1 MSKRAKSKL
10 KAFRIETDLDKRL
23 ESMAEKLN
31 VTSSWLIRDYVWKG
45 LTIDE
50 EGVRDGSMR
59 EVRDRRA

>member
-10 KAFRIETDLDKRL
+10 KAFRIEKELDKRL
-23 ESMAEKLN
+23 ESMAERLN

-50 EGVRDGSMR
+50 EGVQNGTMR
-59 EVRDRRA
+59 EMRDRRS